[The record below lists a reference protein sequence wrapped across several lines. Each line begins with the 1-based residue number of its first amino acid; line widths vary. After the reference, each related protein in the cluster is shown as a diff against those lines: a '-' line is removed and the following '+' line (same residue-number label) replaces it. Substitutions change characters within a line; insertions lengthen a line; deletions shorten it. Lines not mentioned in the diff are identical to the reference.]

1 MDIASFMAG
10 ILVVLVLV
18 IFVIL
23 GLLLKMTAEFSN
35 LRGSLN
41 GFVANVSEKL
51 FKIEQIGMATMQASE
66 QFVDALEN
74 AMKEGSTPFG
84 NTQQMQQVFR
94 TADGKHVAHSIDE
107 FVKKLESDPEYHNL
121 ADKIKEDLENAI
133 GDFNDDDDDDDD
145 EDSPK
150 F

>member
-1 MDIASFMAG
+1 MDIVSFLAG

-23 GLLLKMTAEFSN
+23 GLLLKMTSEFSN
-35 LRGSLN
+35 LRGALN
-41 GFVANVSEKL
+41 GFIANVSEKL

-66 QFVDALEN
+66 TFVDALDN
-74 AMKEGSTPFG
+74 AMKEGSVPFS
-84 NTQQMQQVFR
+84 NNQQIFR
-94 TADGKHVAHSIDE
+94 TADGKHIANSIDE
-107 FVKKLESDPEYHNL
+107 FIKKLESDPEYHNL
-121 ADKIKEDLENAI
+121 ADKIKEDLEDAI
-133 GDFNDDDDDDDD
+133 GNFNDDDDEDE

>member
-1 MDIASFMAG
+1 MDMVSFLAG
-10 ILVVLVLV
+10 LAVVLTVV
-18 IFVIL
+18 IFFIL
-23 GLLLKMTAEFSN
+23 GLLVKLTIEFAN

-51 FKIEQIGMATMQASE
+51 FKIEQLGMATMQASE
-66 QFVDALEN
+66 TFVDALEN
-74 AMKEGSTPFG
+74 AMKEGTSTFG
-84 NTQQMQQVFR
+84 TQPPQVFR
-94 TADGKHVAHSIDE
+94 TADGKHIAHSIDE
-107 FVKKLESDPEYHNL
+107 FVKKLETDPEYRTL

-133 GDFNDDDDDDDD
+133 GEFDDEDDEDDSE

>member
-1 MDIASFMAG
+1 MDIVSFLAG

-23 GLLLKMTAEFSN
+23 GLLLKMTSEFSN
-35 LRGSLN
+35 LRGALN
-41 GFVANVSEKL
+41 GFIANVSEKL

-66 QFVDALEN
+66 AFVDALDN
-74 AMKEGSTPFG
+74 AMKEGSVPF
-84 NTQQMQQVFR
+84 NNNQQIFR
-94 TADGKHVAHSIDE
+94 TADGKHIANSIDE
-107 FVKKLESDPEYHNL
+107 FITKLESDPEYHNL
-121 ADKIKEDLENAI
+121 ADKIKEDLEDAI
-133 GDFNDDDDDDDD
+133 GNFNDDDDDD

>member
-1 MDIASFMAG
+1 MDIVSFLAG

-23 GLLLKMTAEFSN
+23 GLLLKMTSEFSN
-35 LRGSLN
+35 LRGALN
-41 GFVANVSEKL
+41 GFIANVSEKL

-66 QFVDALEN
+66 TFVDALDN
-74 AMKEGSTPFG
+74 AMKEGSVPFS
-84 NTQQMQQVFR
+84 NNQQIFR
-94 TADGKHVAHSIDE
+94 TADGKHIANSIDE
-107 FVKKLESDPEYHNL
+107 FIKKLESDPEYHNL
-121 ADKIKEDLENAI
+121 ADKIKEDLEDAI
-133 GDFNDDDDDDDD
+133 GNFNDDDEDE

>member
-1 MDIASFMAG
+1 MDIASFLAG
-10 ILVVLVLV
+10 ILVVLTLV
-18 IFVIL
+18 VFVIL
-23 GLLLKMTAEFSN
+23 GLLLKMTSEFSN

-66 QFVDALEN
+66 TFVDALEN

-84 NTQQMQQVFR
+84 NSQQTQVFR
-94 TADGKHVAHSIDE
+94 TADGKHIAHSLDE
-107 FVKKLESDPEYHNL
+107 FVKKLESDPEYRNL

-133 GDFNDDDDDDDD
+133 EDFNDDDDDDDD
-145 EDSPK
+145 SPK